1 MSTKSKSSTLRRL
14 GSSEAWGWPL
24 FWFAA
29 ILYAWGSLWSDAIL
43 HDNYSPYWILIFLT
57 SFLAAV
63 VLALIFKALFLDR
76 LLKKHPSG
84 VLNLIV
90 AGSIGAAKNLLVGF
104 LSSQLS
110 LIEDALWAYRPIAG
124 FIAGLIVFLFFSL
137 SFGAQVEHRIIIN
150 ELNRVQTWLI
160 GLRKDSAEK
169 LAEAYELLATQ
180 TRQTLLPKLQ
190 SIKLLLDATGAG
202 SDTIEHLRKVINKD
216 VRPLS
221 EELNERAIALQQTP
235 QAQPVRQRKVKFF
248 QAKVSLRSLIK
259 LGPLVAIMPIAN
271 LFAAYLFLSAPQ
283 CLDVFYFTWV
293 GVAFLAIAKLVIPRG
308 LRVTRSRAAGIL
320 FVLAV
325 ISGVP
330 ATLAGWQHTS
340 DPILMLMLGGLI
352 LTSVGFVLGFA
363 WPASLDED
371 RIEARNRLE
380 RVNQDLKHELSLFD
394 QQLWLARRHW
404 QFIVHGTVQSALT
417 AALTRLQSSDCDE
430 TTLELVT
437 QDLNRAERAL
447 MNPPEHVIDLPESL
461 AELQSVWRGIVNI
474 KINITERATKPLMG
488 NNSACVCVNEI
499 VKEAV
504 SNAVRHGQAKTINVE
519 IDREGQVALHI
530 KVSNDGLPI
539 KQRPKAGLGSRLIK
553 ELTTS
558 WSLGSSKASGLTVLA
573 ASLPL
578 AK

>member
-29 ILYAWGSLWSDAIL
+29 ILYAWGSFWSDAVL
-43 HDNYSPYWILIFLT
+43 SGNYSPYWILIYLT
-57 SFLAAV
+57 TFVAAV
-63 VLALIFKALFLDR
+63 GLALIFKALFLDR

-104 LSSQLS
+104 LSSELG

-124 FIAGLIVFLFFSL
+124 FIAGVIVFLFYSV
-137 SFGAQVEHRIIIN
+137 SFGAQLEHRIIIN
-150 ELNRVQTWLI
+150 ELNRVQNWLI

-169 LAEAYELLATQ
+169 LAEAHELLATQ

-202 SDTIEHLRKVINKD
+202 SNTIEQLRKVINKD

-235 QAQPVRQRKVKFF
+235 QSQPVRLRKVKFF
-248 QAKVSLRSLIK
+248 QGHVSLRGLIK
-259 LGPLVAIMPIAN
+259 LGPIAIILPIGN
-271 LFAAYLFLSAPQ
+271 LFAGYLLLSAPE

-293 GVAFLAIAKLVIPRG
+293 GVIFLTLVKLLIPRH
-308 LRVTRSRAAGIL
+308 LRVSRGAAATIL
-320 FVLAV
+320 ILLAAV
-325 ISGVP
+325 AGLP
-330 ATLAGWQHTS
+330 AVLAGWYHTN
-340 DPILMLMLGGLI
+340 DPILMLLISSLI
-352 LTSVGFVLGFA
+352 LSSVFLVLGFA

-417 AALTRLQSSDCDE
+417 AALTRLQSSDSDE

-461 AELQSVWRGIVNI
+461 AELQSVWRGIVTI
-474 KINITERATKPLMG
+474 KINITERATKALMG
-488 NNSACVCVNEI
+488 NNAACVCVNEI
-499 VKEAV
+499 IKEAV
-504 SNAVRHGQAKTINVE
+504 SNAVRHGQAKTITIEV
-519 IDREGQVALHI
+519 DREGQQALHI

-539 KQRPKAGLGSRLIK
+539 KQRPKAGVGSRLIK

-558 WSLGSSKASGLTVLA
+558 W
-573 ASLPL
+573 
-578 AK
+578 

>member
-1 MSTKSKSSTLRRL
+1 MRL
-14 GSSEAWGWPL
+14 
-24 FWFAA
+24 
-29 ILYAWGSLWSDAIL
+29 
-43 HDNYSPYWILIFLT
+43 
-57 SFLAAV
+57 
-63 VLALIFKALFLDR
+63 
-76 LLKKHPSG
+76 
-84 VLNLIV
+84 
-90 AGSIGAAKNLLVGF
+90 
-104 LSSQLS
+104 
-110 LIEDALWAYRPIAG
+110 
-124 FIAGLIVFLFFSL
+124 
-137 SFGAQVEHRIIIN
+137 
-150 ELNRVQTWLI
+150 
-160 GLRKDSAEK
+160 
-169 LAEAYELLATQ
+169 
-180 TRQTLLPKLQ
+180 
-190 SIKLLLDATGAG
+190 
-202 SDTIEHLRKVINKD
+202 
-216 VRPLS
+216 
-221 EELNERAIALQQTP
+221 
-235 QAQPVRQRKVKFF
+235 RKVKFF
-248 QAKVSLRSLIK
+248 QGHVSLRGLIK
-259 LGPLVAIMPIAN
+259 LGPIAIILPIGN
-271 LFAAYLFLSAPQ
+271 LFAGYLFLSAPE

-293 GVAFLAIAKLVIPRG
+293 GVIFLTLVKLLIPRH
-308 LRVTRSRAAGIL
+308 LRVSRGAAATIL
-320 FVLAV
+320 ILLAAV
-325 ISGVP
+325 AGLP
-330 ATLAGWQHTS
+330 AVLAGWYHTN
-340 DPILMLMLGGLI
+340 DPILMLLISSLI
-352 LTSVGFVLGFA
+352 LSSVFLVLGFA

-437 QDLNRAERAL
+437 QDFNRAERAL

-474 KINITERATKPLMG
+474 KINITERATKALIG

-519 IDREGQVALHI
+519 IDREGQQALHI

-539 KQRPKAGLGSRLIK
+539 KQRPKAGVGSRLIK
-553 ELTTS
+553 EITTS